1 MYYINSEP
9 LPFSVMRE
17 TVHELDLPN
26 KFMHLV
32 IETSDFPGGSGVKNT
47 HANERDTRD
56 RS

>member
-1 MYYINSEP
+1 
-9 LPFSVMRE
+9 MRE